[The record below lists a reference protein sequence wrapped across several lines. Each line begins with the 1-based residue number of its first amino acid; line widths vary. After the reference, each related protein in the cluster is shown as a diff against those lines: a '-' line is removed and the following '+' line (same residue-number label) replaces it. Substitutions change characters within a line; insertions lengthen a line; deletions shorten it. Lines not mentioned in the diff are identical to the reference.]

1 MHKLKAQE
9 IRAAILILRELDDKK
24 RPLAI
29 KEIPL
34 VTGRSAQNMRD
45 ILNRLVYT
53 RILKRES
60 MRSGIEKGEKWE
72 VYWQKWLD
80 DYT

>member
-1 MHKLKAQE
+1 MHRLKAQE
-9 IRAAILILRELDDKK
+9 IRAAILIIRELDKLD

-34 VTGRSAQNMRD
+34 ITMRSHASLKPIID
-45 ILNRLVYT
+45 RLIHT

-60 MRSGIEKGEKWE
+60 FRSGLEKGDKWE
-72 VYWQKWLD
+72 VYWNKWLE

>member
-9 IRAAILILRELDDKK
+9 IRAAILISKELDNLK

-34 VTGRSAQNMRD
+34 VTGRSAQSLRP
-45 ILNRLVYT
+45 ILNRLIYT

-72 VYWQKWLD
+72 VYWKKWLD